1 MYKMAIGV
9 LAVLGLFGLY
19 AASVYN
25 YLLFHTTAEVFSIVI
40 ACGIFMVAWNTRRY
54 STNQYLVN
62 IGIAYLFIAVL
73 DFFHTLSFAGMNIFV
88 EFDANAPTQLW
99 IAARYTESLTLLAA
113 PLLMHRRIK
122 SGAYF
127 LLYGAIVSGV
137 LLSVFYWQNFPDC
150 FLADAGGLTPF
161 KIVSEYIICLI
172 LFSAGALFIHRR
184 HHFDPGSLK
193 WLLMS
198 IGTTILA
205 ELAFTTYGSVYSFSN
220 LLGHY
225 FKIVSFFFMYKAV
238 IETGLSK
245 PYNLLFRDL
254 HQQREWL
261 RVTLESIGD
270 AVIATDVY
278 ARITFMN
285 NIAAGLTGWS
295 IAEAIGKP
303 VEQVIHIV
311 NEDTREQ
318 VPNPVRKVLA
328 TGGIELLAN
337 HTILLRKGGG
347 ELPIDDSAAPILD
360 KDGRMIGVVLVF
372 RDISERRQAEAALQQ
387 MNQELE
393 RRVAER
399 TELAEGRAE
408 RLQNLSIE
416 LIEAEERERRKFAE
430 LLHDDLQQLLAA
442 AKMQL
447 QAACETAPAESLLP
461 NVECLLNESIQ
472 KTRGLSHELNPP
484 VLHNAELASGLEW
497 LVRHMEKQF
506 GLLIELQNNN
516 CRPVENAA
524 LKVFLYRAIKELLF
538 NTVKHAATDSARL
551 VLSNVDQNFV
561 ITVSD
566 RGQGFDPG
574 ILDSSSKPAGLGLLS
589 LRERVRNIGGR
600 LRIESS
606 PGKGSRFTLSVPLSL
621 SQAAPPSADRQSDP
635 RSAPCH

>member
-1 MYKMAIGV
+1 MYNVAIGA
-9 LAVLGLFGLY
+9 LAVLGLLGLY
-19 AASVYN
+19 AASIYN
-25 YLLFHTTAEVFSIVI
+25 YLLFHTIAEVFSIVI

-54 STNQYLVN
+54 SANKYLVH
-62 IGIAYLFIAVL
+62 IGIAYLFVAVL
-73 DFFHTLSFAGMNIFV
+73 DLSHALAFAGMNIFV
-88 EFDANAPTQLW
+88 GFDANAPTQLW

-113 PLLMHRRIK
+113 PLLMHRRIQ
-122 SGAYF
+122 SRVYF

-161 KIVSEYIICLI
+161 KKVSEYVICLI
-172 LFSAGALFIHRR
+172 LFAAGALFIHRR
-184 HHFDPGSLK
+184 HHFDPDALK
-193 WLLMS
+193 WLLLS

-205 ELAFTTYGSVYSFSN
+205 ELAFTTYGSVYGFSN

-225 FKIVSFFFMYKAV
+225 FKIVSFFFIYKAV
-238 IETGLSK
+238 IETGLAK

-254 HQQREWL
+254 HQQREWF

-270 AVIATDVY
+270 AVIATDMN

-285 NIAAGLTGWS
+285 PIAAGLTGWS
-295 IAEAIGKP
+295 TAEAVGKP
-303 VEQVIHIV
+303 VEGVIHIV

-318 VPNPVRKVLA
+318 VPNPVRKVIES
-328 TGGIELLAN
+328 GGIELLAN

-360 KDGRMIGVVLVF
+360 NDGRMIGVVLIF
-372 RDISERRQAEAALQQ
+372 RDISERKQAEAALLQ

-393 RRVAER
+393 QRVAER
-399 TELAEGRAE
+399 TKLAEGRAE

-447 QAACETAPAESLLP
+447 QAACETAPAESLLS
-461 NVECLLNESIQ
+461 NVDCLLNESIQ
-472 KTRGLSHELNPP
+472 KTRGLSHELSPP
-484 VLHNAELASGLEW
+484 ALHHAQLASGLQS
-497 LVRHMEKQF
+497 LVRHMKKQF
-506 GLLIELQNNN
+506 GLLVELRDNSRQA
-516 CRPVENAA
+516 VENAA
-524 LKVFLYRAIKELLF
+524 LKVFLYRAIRELLF
-538 NTVKHAATDSARL
+538 NTVKHAATDSACL
-551 VLSNVDQNFV
+551 VLSSVDENYV

-566 RGQGFDPG
+566 RGKGFNPG

-600 LRIESS
+600 LLIEST

-621 SQAAPPSADRQSDP
+621 SQIEPENPDIGLDAI
-635 RSAPCH
+635 